1 MERIWRQHETYVFIA
16 IVLLSVVI
24 TAINPSFLT
33 LENLLDLLK
42 SYSFLGILSVGV
54 LMVLISGGID
64 ISFTAVA
71 TVGEYVMAVIIT
83 RYTGNMALAFLIAA
97 TIGIMLGLVN
107 ASLIYYF
114 NIPTVIATIGTLN
127 IFYGLLIVFSGGKWI
142 YTLPEWFR
150 TFAEIRIVTFQNAA
164 GIDYG
169 LSITTFLWILMML
182 FAAFILRYTAL
193 GRKIYAVGGCGFD
206 KSPARR
212 AGINLFKVHL
222 FVYSFMGFTAGIA
235 GVVQALQV
243 QTVAP
248 NSIVGKELNVIAAV
262 VLGGASLAGGVGSVF
277 GTFLGVL
284 LLAVLS
290 NGLTLMRVPSY
301 WFDVAIGLVIIVSVG
316 ASALQQRRRRRR
328 AIAIEE
334 QPTPETSG
342 VAQ

>member
-1 MERIWRQHETYVFIA
+1 MERIWRKHETYVLIA
-16 IVLLSVVI
+16 IVILSIVI

-33 LENLLDLLK
+33 LENLLDLMK

-54 LMVLISGGID
+54 LVVLISGGID

-71 TVGEYVMAVIIT
+71 TVAEYVMAVIIT
-83 RYTGNMALAFLIAA
+83 RHTGNIALAFVIAA

-107 ASLIYYF
+107 ASLIYF
-114 NIPTVIATIGTLN
+114 FHIPTVIATIGTLN

-142 YTLPEWFR
+142 YTLPEWFAR
-150 TFAEIRIVTFQNAA
+150 FSEIRVLTFHNAE
-164 GIDYG
+164 GIAFG

-182 FAAFILRYTAL
+182 FAAIILRYTAL

-206 KSPARR
+206 KGPARR
-212 AGINLFKVHL
+212 AGINLFKVHV
-222 FVYSFMGFTAGIA
+222 FVYSFMGFTAGVA
-235 GVVQALQV
+235 GVVQALLV

-248 NSIVGKELNVIAAV
+248 NSIVGKELDVIAAV

-277 GTFLGVL
+277 GTFLGVM
-284 LLAVLS
+284 LLAFLS

-301 WFDVAIGLVIIVSVG
+301 WYDVAIGLVIIISVS

-328 AIAIEE
+328 AISIEE
-334 QPTPETSG
+334 ETPAE
-342 VAQ
+342 AAEEA